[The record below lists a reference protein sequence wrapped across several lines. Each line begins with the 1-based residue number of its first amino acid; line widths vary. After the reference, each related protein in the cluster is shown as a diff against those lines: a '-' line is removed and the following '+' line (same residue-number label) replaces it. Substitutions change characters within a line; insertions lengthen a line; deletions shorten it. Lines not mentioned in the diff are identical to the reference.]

1 MDRIPN
7 RQLELIGQSKCN
19 LKSTNEQSTTRR
31 GSNRYH
37 PHHCW
42 VWANRVAVERIVR
55 REQEVPN
62 RRQDR
67 RQNRRGRARRLRWFD
82 RIMLASAAEVPDAA
96 RFEIDVSGSS
106 VAFPANGSVTLQL
119 FDPQQGVTIASRQF
133 QWHRTGNILRLVDP
147 DGANTW
153 AAAESGPATE
163 LRYDLATFDVGAAP
177 GPNTIAAASRYGGAT
192 KAASVSDFQV
202 CTKYPSP
209 YQCGLTP

>member
-1 MDRIPN
+1 MSNPRLVVAAIGITLTTAGCGPTEWQLSASCEESKKCRIEG
-7 RQLELIGQSKCN
+7 RIGGKI
-19 LKSTNEQSTTRR
+19 
-31 GSNRYH
+31 GGG
-37 PHHCW
+37 
-42 VWANRVAVERIVR
+42 ER
-55 REQEVPN
+55 
-62 RRQDR
+62 D
-67 RQNRRGRARRLRWFD
+67 GLRWFD